1 MPQGRQKI
9 PCVVSKTWC
18 RQIKKHLKKEIN
30 MLAHSMVPWHTVIVV
45 NNDDKK
51 EEDDDDNLHL
61 LTSSCDPGSSIR

>member
-1 MPQGRQKI
+1 
-9 PCVVSKTWC
+9 
-18 RQIKKHLKKEIN
+18 
-30 MLAHSMVPWHTVIVV
+30 MLARSMVPWHTVIVV

>member
-1 MPQGRQKI
+1 
-9 PCVVSKTWC
+9 
-18 RQIKKHLKKEIN
+18 